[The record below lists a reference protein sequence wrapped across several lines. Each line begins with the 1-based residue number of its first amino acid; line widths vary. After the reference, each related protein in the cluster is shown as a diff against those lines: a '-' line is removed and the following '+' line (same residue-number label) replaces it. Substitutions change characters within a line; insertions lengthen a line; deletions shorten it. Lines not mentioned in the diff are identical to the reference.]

1 MPCESRLD
9 LSRKQTSAQR
19 KEEVKKALGRLE
31 QALTAG
37 RVKVKIGPNGALMF
51 DGWKR
56 DEDRGGVSDACA
68 YRMLTASNSGPLRM
82 AVAKAEALSGQ
93 KVNARTVAS
102 GLHSHDG
109 KTWGKD

>member
-1 MPCESRLD
+1 M
-9 LSRKQTSAQR
+9 
-19 KEEVKKALGRLE
+19 
-31 QALTAG
+31 
-37 RVKVKIGPNGALMF
+37 
-51 DGWKR
+51 
-56 DEDRGGVSDACA
+56 SDACA

-82 AVAKAEALSGQ
+82 AVAKAEALTGQ